1 MSDVTPAIIP
11 NGNAAETIAALMEH
25 SWSPQPEPA
34 RLVQALLDDSLQRC
48 SFAANLARRML
59 DESGTRLLDW
69 IDHFGVDSNDPVIG
83 ELSRVGYVRSARAA
97 RDVLGTDSAN
107 GQRCVAGVC
116 SDRHGHAVDEL
127 AAADTD
133 VTSNGDESDRSNFLS
148 ATWEHPL
155 GLFPRVRTLPATCST
170 NGTTRQL
177 AIKAESVVDFLA
189 AHEQTQ
195 VEIEGPPL
203 ASLRRARVASENG
216 VELWV
221 VERHGSLA
229 FESTLSEEVPL
240 CAIARHSE
248 AFRLRHR
255 EFEDDA
261 AGFAHATQ
269 LVDAAIAD
277 LGRDRA
283 CVLFFA
289 AEREYWLRRNQ
300 AGRVQKG
307 RQDRLGLG
315 WANHDHHT
323 YRSSRAC
330 FAPLI
335 AFLER
340 LGFVCRERFY
350 AGRDAGWGAQVI
362 EHSVTGIIIFADVDM
377 SPEELSQDFS
387 HEPLPPRDQLGTVG
401 LWCGLHGEAFLQ
413 AGLHHLECQFDF
425 SATRDQLK
433 LAGIDTMPPF
443 TDYPYLRQAFT
454 RGDHWS
460 VQPHRIERLRAL
472 SLITDEQAQTFIAN
486 GALGSHLEILQRN
499 DGYKGFNQKGI
510 SEIIAATD
518 PRRAGHT
525 T

>member
-1 MSDVTPAIIP
+1 MATDSLSSDAL
-11 NGNAAETIAALMEH
+11 AALAEH
-25 SWSPQPEPA
+25 TWSPQPEPA
-34 RLVQALLDDSLQRC
+34 RLVQSLLDDTLQRC
-48 SFAANLARRML
+48 SFAANLATRML
-59 DESGTRLLDW
+59 EETGTRLLDW
-69 IDHFGVDSNDPVIG
+69 IDHFGVDSNDPVVG
-83 ELSRVGYVRSARAA
+83 ELSRVDYVRSTHEL
-97 RDVLGTDSAN
+97 RDVAATAGSN

-127 AAADTD
+127 ATADTD
-133 VTSNGDESDRSNFLS
+133 VTSDGDEPDRSNFLN

-155 GLFPRVRTLPATCST
+155 GLFPRVRSLPATCSM
-170 NGTTRQL
+170 NGITRHL
-177 AIKAESVVDFLA
+177 AIKVESVVDFLA
-189 AHEQTQ
+189 AHELTQ
-195 VEIEGPPL
+195 VEIEGPPF

-216 VELWV
+216 VELWI
-221 VERHGSLA
+221 VERHGSLS
-229 FESTLSEEVPL
+229 FESSLSEDVPL

-248 AFRLRHR
+248 AFRLRQR
-255 EFEDDA
+255 EFVHDA
-261 AGFAHATQ
+261 DGFAHATQ

-283 CVLFFA
+283 CELFFA
-289 AEREYWLRRNQ
+289 AERDYWLRRNQ

-330 FAPLI
+330 FSLLI

-362 EHSVTGIIIFADVDM
+362 EHPVTGIIIFADVDM

-387 HEPLPPRDQLGTVG
+387 HEPLPPRDHLGTVG

-454 RGDHWS
+454 RGEQWR
-460 VQPHRIERLRAL
+460 VKPHRIERLRAA
-472 SLITDEQAQTFIAN
+472 SLITDEQAQTFVTN

-518 PRRAGHT
+518 PRRAGQSS
-525 T
+525 

>member
-1 MSDVTPAIIP
+1 MATDSLST
-11 NGNAAETIAALMEH
+11 GSLAALMEH

-34 RLVQALLDDSLQRC
+34 RLVQSLLDDTLQRC

-59 DESGTRLLDW
+59 DQSGTRLLDW
-69 IDHFGVDSNDPVIG
+69 IDHFGVDSNDPVVS
-83 ELSRVGYVRSARAA
+83 ELSRVGYVRSALVA
-97 RDVLGTDSAN
+97 RDVAVTAGSN
-107 GQRCVAGVC
+107 GQRCVTGVC

-127 AAADTD
+127 NTTD
-133 VTSNGDESDRSNFLS
+133 ALVTGDSDAPDRSDSLHI
-148 ATWEHPL
+148 TWEHPL
-155 GLFPRVRTLPATCST
+155 GLFPRVRSLPTTSSA

-177 AIKAESVVDFLA
+177 AIKVESVVDFLA
-189 AHEQTQ
+189 AHELTQ
-195 VEIEGPPL
+195 VEIEGPPF

-216 VELWV
+216 VELWA

-229 FESTLSEEVPL
+229 FESTLSEDVPL
-240 CAIARHSE
+240 CAIAHHSE

-255 EFEDDA
+255 EFEHDA
-261 AGFAHATQ
+261 DGFAHATQ

-283 CVLFFA
+283 CELFFA
-289 AEREYWLRRNQ
+289 AERDYWLRRNQ

-362 EHSVTGIIIFADVDM
+362 EHPITGIIIFADVDM

-454 RGDHWS
+454 RGDHWP
-460 VQPHRIERLRAL
+460 VKPHRIERLRAA
-472 SLITDEQAQTFIAN
+472 SLITDDQAQTFVTN

-518 PRRAGHT
+518 PRRAGQSS
-525 T
+525 